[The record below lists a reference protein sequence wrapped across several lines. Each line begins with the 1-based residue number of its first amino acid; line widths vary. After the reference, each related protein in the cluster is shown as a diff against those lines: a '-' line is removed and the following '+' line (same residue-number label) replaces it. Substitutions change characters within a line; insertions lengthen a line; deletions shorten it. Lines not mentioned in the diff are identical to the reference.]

1 MRVLCCH
8 VVVVAGWLSSSF
20 LLLLFCFFRFCLLRL
35 CLCWCATPICFVF
48 SPAIVFSLLLRTKK
62 PRVPDEPT
70 ALQTT
75 RQKKKGFIFFS
86 CLVFFLFF
94 YFSIFLFF
102 RVKIESKNR
111 NKEFPTVWWHQ
122 PAGSGDFSVFDCQ
135 PFPCNRCPNGAS
147 INN

>member
-1 MRVLCCH
+1 M
-8 VVVVAGWLSSSF
+8 
-20 LLLLFCFFRFCLLRL
+20 LLLWLAGSLALFCC
-35 CLCWCATPICFVF
+35 CCFVF
-48 SPAIVFSLLLRTKK
+48 FGFVCCGCVCVGAQRQFVSSFHLPSFSLFFSERKSL
-62 PRVPDEPT
+62 EF
-70 ALQTT
+70 QTS
-75 RQKKKGFIFFS
+75 RQRYKLHVKKKGFIFFS

-102 RVKIESKNR
+102 RVKIESKNL